1 MSGVSLRGAIDAKC
15 RDCGAAGAG
24 ARWREHITACPVLNC
39 PLWPVRPMSRHVP
52 EFLARRD
59 ATALPSGWSLQS
71 EEASLH
77 QLRNGHFG
85 PLGDAQMVSRGA
97 DCAAGETMH
106 PCDNNTP
113 ARCRDAVIAGIDRSE
128 VRHA

>member
-24 ARWREHITACPVLNC
+24 ARWREHVTVCPVLNC

-59 ATALPSGWSLQS
+59 ATALPSGWSLLS

-77 QLRNGHFG
+77 QLRNGHIG
-85 PLGDAQMVSRGA
+85 PLGDAQMVSRGEN
-97 DCAAGETMH
+97 CAAGETMY
-106 PCDNNTP
+106 PFEINMP
-113 ARCRDAVIAGIDRSE
+113 ARCRDAVIGDIE
-128 VRHA
+128 GLGVRHG